1 MEKQGRFAKF
11 NFRYGI
17 EELDYVFTTEA
28 ILKAL
33 KYCKSDSTLPG
44 SECLFNKYFR
54 NSFDML
60 GLH

>member
-1 MEKQGRFAKF
+1 M
-11 NFRYGI
+11 FRYGI

-33 KYCKSDSTLPG
+33 KYCKSDSTLQG